1 MQSADHPLVEAR
13 LEAICQKGCR
23 TVQLDIARIEQ
34 GDELPETRGL
44 TAAERLLLL
53 AELKQIMAVYGDSCP
68 LG

>member
-1 MQSADHPLVEAR
+1 MESADHPLVEAR

-34 GDELPETRGL
+34 GEDLPETRGL
-44 TAAERLLLL
+44 TAEERRVLL

-68 LG
+68 LS